1 VSGTEPQI
9 LRTEEPQDPVLEV
22 PRPGGLQ
29 FGFRSVAILT
39 IVVMVSATLLV
50 ILLYMSPLAAK

>member
-1 VSGTEPQI
+1 MSGTDPQT

-22 PRPGGLQ
+22 PRRGGLQ

-39 IVVMVSATLLV
+39 IVVMVAATVLV
-50 ILLYMSPLAAK
+50 ILLYMSPLAAR